1 VVPAHSVKFA
11 ARLQAVVDE
20 DAVALLRV
28 AAAGGHGHG
37 RAQDALVAER
47 ADVLAF
53 IAAHTGLPADAFA

>member
-11 ARLQAVVDE
+11 AQLQAVVYE
-20 DAVALLRV
+20 GAVALLRV

-37 RAQDALVAER
+37 RSQEALVTER

-53 IAAHTGLPADAFA
+53 IAAHTGLPAGAFD